1 MADRL
6 TRITTRTGDDGTTGL
21 GDGQRVPK
29 TALRIAA
36 LGDVDELNC
45 ALGVV
50 LAHATGSP
58 LREPLAAVQHRLFD
72 LGATLAVPGTAKL
85 DDGDVAALD
94 GALERLNATLPPLRE
109 FLLPGGSAASAYCH
123 LARAICRR
131 AERALWA
138 LHATEPVNGAALRYL
153 NRLSDLLFVAARA
166 LSREDGAAETVW
178 QPKPPPGQAR

>member
-21 GDGQRVPK
+21 GNGRRVPK
-29 TALRIAA
+29 TAARIEA
-36 LGDVDELNC
+36 LGAVDELNS

-50 LAHATGSP
+50 LAHAADSP
-58 LREPLAAVQHRLFD
+58 LRDPLAGVQHRLFD
-72 LGATLAVPGTAKL
+72 LGAELAVPG
-85 DDGDVAALD
+85 
-94 GALERLNATLPPLRE
+94 TLPPLRE
-109 FLLPGGSAASAYCH
+109 FLLPGGSAAGAHCH

-166 LSREDGAAETVW
+166 LAREMGATEIVW
-178 QPKPPPGQAR
+178 RPKEKPQ